1 MGWTDPSDSEF
12 FQIKSHV
19 GSLCLI
25 AVNEYLPSMTTAMG
39 TSPAVRAEV
48 AVIDGP
54 GAGARYPDALF
65 FGKKIVPQLKSSVGA
80 TVLGR
85 IVHGQAKAGQSAPY
99 QLDKAAPGDAEKA
112 NSYVAAYGDVES
124 KPADTSH
131 AGPDGYAPDQEQWR
145 VQQSQQAQRQAPQP
159 QVQAQP
165 APQLPPPPTYP
176 ATFTQPATVGGPQG
190 DEPPF

>member
-1 MGWTDPSDSEF
+1 MAWTDPSDSEF

-25 AVNEYLPSMTTAMG
+25 AVNEFIPSMTTAMG
-39 TSPAVRAEV
+39 TGAAVRAEV

-65 FGKKIVPQLKSSVGA
+65 FGKRIVPQLKSSVGS

-85 IVHGQAKAGQSAPY
+85 IVTGQAKAGQSAPY
-99 QLDKAAPGDAEKA
+99 QLDKAAPGDADKA
-112 NSYVAAYGDVES
+112 NAYVSAYGDVES
-124 KPADTSH
+124 QPADTSM
-131 AGPDGYAPDQEQWR
+131 ASSQGYAPDQEQWR
-145 VQQSQQAQRQAPQP
+145 VQQSQQAQRQAPQA
-159 QVQAQP
+159 QQQAP
-165 APQLPPPPTYP
+165 APQLPPPPSYP
-176 ATFTQPATVGGPQG
+176 ATFTQPAAVGAPQG